1 MGGIVMSQKERKK
14 LAATASREH
23 TRTRLDT
30 VKDWLNQNYIVR
42 VNLLDRSKVS
52 LSPTED
58 CAFHYEHPVTEE
70 DILLHAY
77 ADELSVPRAVLKML
91 LASPN
96 QMESFNPV
104 RDYLES
110 LRGKYKGPSQID
122 MLCSSLHLPE
132 EQNSKEAVERAA
144 RLLRKWLV
152 ATAACAL
159 GIRQN
164 DVALGLVGEKA
175 GIGKTTFFEQMV
187 PACLR
192 EYYQVAQK
200 DDRLFQFPECFAQR
214 FLLNFDEFAAITKSN
229 EQVFKQMMSSSE
241 VSIKRPGSRYIEN
254 VPRGASCCFTS
265 NKNRRMG
272 GFIRVPD
279 SGMLRRLAV
288 IEVEA
293 IDDYRE
299 KLDVNQLWAEA
310 VMLLDG
316 GFNPVWSQ
324 QEYQQFVE
332 ENRQYV
338 EESNALRL
346 LRLYYR
352 MPQGEEKGTFM
363 SAMKIVEQLKVKRK
377 LSSATQHV
385 NEVTIGQALV
395 VLGYKQCSARDEEG
409 KPRYGYYIVPC
420 FDEPPKKD

>member
-1 MGGIVMSQKERKK
+1 MIKTERKQ
-14 LAATASREH
+14 LAATASVEH
-23 TRTRLDT
+23 THTRLDT
-30 VKDWLNQNYIVR
+30 AKEWLNENYVVR
-42 VNLLDRSKVS
+42 VNLLDRNKVS
-52 LSPTED
+52 LSPTEG
-58 CAFHYEHPVTEE
+58 CSFKYEFPVTED

-77 ADELSVPRAVLKML
+77 ADELPIPRAVLKML

-104 RDYLES
+104 RDYLEC

-122 MLCSSLHLPE
+122 LLCKSLHLPE
-132 EQNSKEAVERAA
+132 ELNGKESVERAG

-192 EYYQVAQK
+192 EYYQVAQR
-200 DDRLFQFPECFAQR
+200 DERMFQFHSGFAQR

-229 EQVFKQMMSSSE
+229 EQVFKQMMSASE
-241 VSIKRPGSRYIEN
+241 ISIKRQGSRYVEN
-254 VPRGASCCFTS
+254 VPRVASCCFTS
-265 NKNRRMG
+265 NKNRRLG

-279 SGMLRRLAV
+279 SGLMRRLAV
-288 IEVEA
+288 IEVDA
-293 IDDYRE
+293 IDDYRQL
-299 KLDVNQLWAEA
+299 LDVDQLWAEA

-316 GFNPVWSQ
+316 GFDPVWSQ
-324 QEYQQFVE
+324 EEYGKFVE

-346 LRLYYR
+346 LRLYYV
-352 MPQGEEKGTFM
+352 MPDNHEKATFM
-363 SAMKIVEQLKVKRK
+363 TAMDIVNQLKEKRK

-385 NEVTIGQALV
+385 NEVTIGQALSV
-395 VLGYKQCSARDEEG
+395 MGFSPQSGRTKDG
-409 KPRYGYYIVPC
+409 KPRYGYYIIPA
-420 FDEPPKKD
+420 FDMPPKSQE